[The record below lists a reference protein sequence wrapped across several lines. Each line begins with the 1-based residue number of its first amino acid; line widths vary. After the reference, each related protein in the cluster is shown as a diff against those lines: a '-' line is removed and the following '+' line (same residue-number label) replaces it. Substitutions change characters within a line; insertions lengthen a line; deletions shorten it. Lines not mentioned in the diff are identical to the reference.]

1 MITDKIL
8 FELFPYIA
16 LAIAI
21 VGSILRYRLNAFSY
35 SSLSSQFL
43 ESQQLFYGS
52 VPWHYGI
59 LIVLTGHLIA
69 FLFPREILAFNSVPI
84 RLYILETTALVFGL
98 LALVGLVNLVVRRIG
113 YPRIRAVTSV
123 MDGILLGV
131 LLAQVLLGVY
141 IATNLRWGSSWFA
154 TLLAPYLYSLCVLKP
169 DVTLLGPLPL
179 AVKLH
184 IFGAFLLI
192 ALIPFTRL
200 VHIFVVPVQ
209 YLWRRP
215 QVVIWNR
222 NPREV
227 SIP

>member
-1 MITDKIL
+1 MKADKIL

-69 FLFPREILAFNSVPI
+69 FLFPRELLAFNSVPI
-84 RLYILETTALVFGL
+84 RLYLLEATALIFGL
-98 LALVGLVNLVVRRIG
+98 LALVGLVNLVVRRIW

-123 MDGILLGV
+123 MDGVLLGV

-179 AVKLH
+179 VVKLH

-222 NPREV
+222 HPKEV
-227 SIP
+227 SSP

>member
-1 MITDKIL
+1 MMTDKIL

-16 LAIAI
+16 VAIAI

-59 LIVLTGHLIA
+59 LIVLTGHFLA
-69 FLFPREILAFNSVPI
+69 FLFPRELLVFNSVPL
-84 RLYILETTALVFGL
+84 RLYILETTALIFGL
-98 LALVGLVNLVVRRIG
+98 LALVGLVNLVVRRLW

-123 MDGILLGV
+123 MDAVLLGV

-154 TLLAPYLYSLCVLKP
+154 TLLAPYLYSLCIFKP

-179 AVKLH
+179 VVKLH

-192 ALIPFTRL
+192 ALTPFTRL

-215 QVVIWNR
+215 QIVIWNR
-222 NPREV
+222 LPKEVRNP
-227 SIP
+227 